1 MNIKQLLKNF
11 SYTILSNL
19 LSLVVSTLVVLIVP
33 KLIGIQDYGYWQ
45 LYLFYTTYVGIFHLG
60 WFDGIYLRYGGEYYD
75 NLDKEK
81 FNSQFILSMLLEL
94 ALALAIVSFSFLIKD
109 NNKSYIIFMTAI
121 TMILTNMGQFFLY
134 ILQITN
140 QIRRYA
146 TYTILGRIFYFIL
159 IVLILLLGIRSF
171 KVLILA
177 DIFSRIISLI
187 YGIYCCRDIV
197 FKRIDVRIENVKE
210 AYINIT
216 TGIKLLIA
224 NFASNL
230 VIGVIRFGIQRFWGV
245 AVFGKISLTLS
256 ISNLLMTFISAI
268 SLVLFPT
275 LRRIKTDVTRIYTDL
290 RIILI
295 TILLVGLVVY
305 FPIQLILP
313 MWLPKYKES
322 LVYMAI
328 LFPMCLFDGK
338 FEILINTFMKTLRL
352 EKQLLILNL
361 FSVFLSAILT
371 VANIYI
377 FRNLTLMMFSIV
389 LVLGVRSTIGEIIL
403 WKYLKTNEIKQLILE
418 IMIVCYF
425 ICVTWYL
432 SLGMAFVLYMGVL
445 IIYILSHFKKIK
457 KAVNEFNS
465 IN

>member
-11 SYTILSNL
+11 SYTISSNL

-45 LYLFYTTYVGIFHLG
+45 LYLFFTTYVGIFHLG

-75 NLDKEK
+75 RLDKAK
-81 FNSQFILSMLLEL
+81 FNSQFILSTILEL
-94 ALALAIVSFSFLIKD
+94 TLAMGIISISFLIRD

-146 TYTILGRIFYFIL
+146 SYTILGRLFYFIL
-159 IVLILLLGIRSF
+159 IVVILLLGIRSY

-177 DIFSRIISLI
+177 DILSRIISLG
-187 YGIYCCRDIV
+187 YGVYCCRDMV
-197 FKRIDVRIENVKE
+197 FTRIRLETSNFKE
-210 AYINIT
+210 AYLNIT
-216 TGIKLLIA
+216 IGIKLLVA

-245 AVFGKISLTLS
+245 SIFGKISLTLS
-256 ISNLLMTFISAI
+256 ISNLLMTFISAV

-295 TILLVGLVVY
+295 TLLLLGLIVY
-305 FPIQLILP
+305 FPIQLVLP
-313 MWLPKYKES
+313 VWLPKYKDS

-352 EKQLLILNL
+352 EKQLLILNI
-361 FSVFLSAILT
+361 FSVLFSAILT
-371 VANIYI
+371 LINVYI
-377 FRNLTLMMFSIV
+377 FKNLTFMMFSIV
-389 LVLGVRSTIGEIIL
+389 LVLGVRSTIGELIL
-403 WKYLKTNEIKQLILE
+403 WKYLRINEIKQLLLE
-418 IMIVCYF
+418 ILIVSYF

-432 SLGMAFVLYMGVL
+432 DLGVAFILYISVL
-445 IIYILSHFKKIK
+445 IIYIVSHAKKIK
-457 KAVNEFNS
+457 KAISEFKS

>member
-230 VIGVIRFGIQRFWGV
+230 VI
-245 AVFGKISLTLS
+245 SLTLS
-256 ISNLLMTFISAI
+256 ISNLLMTFISAF

-371 VANIYI
+371 VANIYV